1 MEILK
6 RYFSQYRTPFILAI
20 IAVALES
27 LCDLLGPTFMARII
41 DDGILNNSLSAVYYW
56 GLLML
61 LFSGLGALFALSRN
75 YLSSKVSQACGAQLR
90 RDLFAKILHLPIPSF
105 DTMNT
110 GSLIT
115 RMTSDVQQV
124 TQAVNGTMRI
134 FIKAPVATIGSIILA
149 TSINARLS
157 FIIYG
162 VVLILFLLI
171 YLAMRLS
178 YERFTR
184 LQKAMDKMNSRVEEY
199 LLSIRLVK
207 AFGTYDN
214 EQVKFEHDNQQ
225 LQTSSLAAQMVVTVL
240 SPLLS
245 LIVGFGT
252 LGILLLGSKLFSLS
266 LVNAGDIS
274 AFSVYIALMLGS
286 ILQMTNIFNIL
297 IRTKASLNRIQEV
310 FSHDSEGANKGDT
323 APEPHTGMPPATELA
338 FSQVGFS
345 YEGEGGPKVLQ
356 DISFCV
362 RQGQSLAIIGP
373 TGAGKSTIAALLL
386 RFYDVQD
393 GSITIGT
400 RDIKSIDR
408 ESLRQNIALVS
419 QQPGLFSGTIER
431 NLKWGKADAS
441 REALEEALA
450 HAQAGF
456 VHEMEHGMRTI
467 VGSGG
472 STLSG
477 GQKQR
482 LALARALL
490 KDSPILVLDDATS
503 ALDTLTEAKVRAKL
517 LAERQQKILIF
528 ITQRC
533 SLARTADTILVLED
547 GRQMGLGSH
556 TQLLANCE
564 VYRDI
569 YVSQN
574 GWDDHGAN

>member
-6 RYFSQYRTPFILAI
+6 RYFSQYRTSFILAV

-41 DDGILNNSLSAVYYW
+41 DEGILKNSLAAVYYW
-56 GLLML
+56 GFLML
-61 LFSGLGALFALSRN
+61 LFSALGAIFALSRN

-90 RDLFAKILHLPIPSF
+90 RDLFAKILHLSIPSF

-157 FIIYG
+157 LIIYC
-162 VVLILFLLI
+162 VVIVLFLLI
-171 YLAMRLS
+171 YIAMRLS
-178 YERFTR
+178 YERFSR
-184 LQKAMDKMNSRVEEY
+184 LQKALDRINSRVEEY

-214 EQVKFEHDNQQ
+214 EQAKFEQDNQR
-225 LQTSSLAAQMVVTVL
+225 LQANSLDAQMVITVL

-245 LIVGFGT
+245 LVVGFGT
-252 LGILLLGSKLFSLS
+252 LGILLLGSRLFSLS
-266 LVNAGDIS
+266 LANAGDIS
-274 AFSVYIALMLGS
+274 AFSIYIALMLSS
-286 ILQMTNIFNIL
+286 ILMMTNVFNIL
-297 IRTKASLNRIQEV
+297 IRTKASLKRIQEV
-310 FSHDSEGANKGDT
+310 FVYKSEGEDESDLIT
-323 APEPHTGMPPATELA
+323 EMPPVAELA
-338 FSQVGFS
+338 FTHVGFS

-362 RQGQSLAIIGP
+362 KQGQSLAIIGP
-373 TGAGKSTIAALLL
+373 TGAGKSTIASLLL
-386 RFYDVQD
+386 RFYDVQE
-393 GSITIGT
+393 GSITIGPGN
-400 RDIKSIDR
+400 IKNIDR
-408 ESLRQNIALVS
+408 QTLRRNIALVS
-419 QQPGLFSGTIER
+419 QQPGLFSGTIEQ
-431 NLKWGKADAS
+431 NLKWGKPQAKVH
-441 REALEEALA
+441 EMEEALA
-450 HAQAGF
+450 QAQAVF
-456 VHEMEHGMRTI
+456 VQEMEHKTFSWVER
-467 VGSGG
+467 GG
-472 STLSG
+472 TTLSG

-490 KDSPILVLDDATS
+490 KDSPILILDDATS
-503 ALDTLTEAKVRAKL
+503 ALDTFTEAKVRATL
-517 LAERQQKILIF
+517 LARKQNKILIF

-556 TQLLANCE
+556 RQLLENCA

-569 YVSQN
+569 FTSQN
-574 GWDDHGAN
+574 GWNGNGAH